1 MPTFAPEVTH
11 SLRTAST
18 KAAQKNPLHYRE
30 FRCHAFKTAEWNR
43 FAEHWATVIYSFL
56 REALGPMG
64 QEPLP
69 DILPMSD
76 GHHAAWATASFQPDT
91 GQIKI
96 SPSIEGR
103 PGQTIEKMIHEM
115 THASLAEFPQGDSF
129 YEEGFVD
136 YSVWVM
142 AHAEIWGE
150 HREAVVQA
158 AEYNIA
164 QRRERAL
171 KQVSDWDVKRWAG
184 GLYANVAHGPFIVSR
199 LKSHKSEENFTW

>member
-1 MPTFAPEVTH
+1 MRNFHASVQH
-11 SLRTAST
+11 GLRVASR
-18 KAAQKNPLHYRE
+18 KAASYPKE
-30 FRCHAFKTAEWNR
+30 FRCHAFKTPEWNA
-43 FAEHWATVIYSFL
+43 FAEQWASTIYGFL
-56 REALGPMG
+56 LEALGPMG

-76 GHHAAWATASFQPDT
+76 GHHVAWATASFQPGT
-91 GQIKI
+91 GQICI

-103 PGQTIEKMIHEM
+103 PGQTIEKLMHEM
-115 THASLAEFPQGDSF
+115 THASLADFPEGDSF

-142 AHAEIWGE
+142 AHADIWGQY
-150 HREAVVQA
+150 REAAVQA

-184 GLYANVAHGPFIVSR
+184 GLYANIAHGPFIVSR
-199 LKSHKSEENFTW
+199 LKARKAEGNYTW